1 MIHAQSLILK
11 KMNDLEKNQEE
22 IQKELKQLVDKL
34 KGNLN

>member
-1 MIHAQSLILK
+1 LILK

-22 IQKELKQLVDKL
+22 IQKELKELVDKP